1 MRAGAR
7 RLAAAAAAF
16 AALSVGGT
24 AQAQSPTI
32 VVENGKTAPAFGYA
46 DAVRERVFIPL
57 PGVDQDSDGQ
67 PDRTAIELMRPK
79 ATNEGLK
86 APAIIDPSPYYTT
99 LGRGNEGQLIADIDG
114 DGLNDRWPLFYDNYF
129 VPRGYAFIHAEM
141 NGTGNSTGCPM
152 HGGPGDIESMKA
164 VIDWLNGRRPGF
176 DKDGNPVTAPWHNG
190 KAAMIGKSY
199 DGTLA
204 NGVAATGVE
213 GLSTIV
219 PISAISQWYEYS
231 RTGGIRHN
239 TNYPG
244 NSLQPQIT
252 NPDRRALCAASRTQ
266 MNNEDGDEHGDVNQF
281 WLDRD
286 HLKDVD
292 KVRASVFITHGTQD
306 DNVRFNQATVWWD
319 ALKARGVPRK
329 MWITRTGHEDP
340 FDFRRAHWVDTL
352 HRWFDHELQG
362 LANGILDEP
371 KVDVELAKDVFETA
385 ADWPVP
391 GSALTDVFL
400 QGIAPGSAGAFGL
413 ASGGATDTLSWT
425 DANFQN
431 EGAIINTP
439 LGQQASRRV
448 FLSPRLKTDL
458 RISGT
463 PVIDIEASVN
473 GTQTNLGAALVEY
486 GPTTQVSRSGDG
498 IQNVTPEERDCWG
511 ESGANDSA
519 CYLKVFKPESTQ
531 NVWRVTKGIL
541 DTSNRDSLLATAAT
555 PITVDQKYRFRWPTF
570 PHDYVFKAGNQI
582 GLVLIADYTQ
592 FSSVAGTGQ
601 GATVTLDTKS
611 SRMQLPIVGG
621 ATAAAASGAFVADT
635 EAPSFGDIADVEAG
649 TTSLD
654 GRTVD
659 YTLPVATDTQDPSP
673 TVTCAPP
680 SGSMFAIGTTVVTCT
695 ATDANGNT
703 STGTFDVVVSF
714 IDEDDGDVDGEV
726 PATLNLAVGNA
737 APFSAFTPGLGRD
750 YLTSMSAT
758 VTSTAADA
766 LLTVSDPSATATG
779 HLVNGAFALPQ
790 ALQANAS
797 SAGGVGG
804 DYTAIG
810 GSAAPTQLLAYAGPV
825 SNDSVTIGLKQS
837 IGANDALRTGTY
849 AKTLTFTLSTT
860 SP

>member
-1 MRAGAR
+1 MRAR
-7 RLAAAAAAF
+7 RLATCAVVFAAF
-16 AALSVGGT
+16 WVPSSAM
-24 AQAQSPTI
+24 AQSPAI

-67 PDRTAIELMRPK
+67 PDRTSIELMRPK

-213 GLSTIV
+213 GLATIV

-239 TNYPG
+239 NNYPG

-252 NPDRRALCAASRTQ
+252 NQNRLAICAASRTQ

-306 DNVRFNQATVWWD
+306 DNVRFNQGTIWWE

-362 LANGILDEP
+362 LANGIMDEP

-385 ADWPVP
+385 PDWPVP
-391 GSALTDVFL
+391 DSALTDVFL

-413 ASGGATDTLSWT
+413 GSGGATDSLSWT
-425 DANFQN
+425 DANFNN

-439 LGQQASRRV
+439 LGQQTSRRV

-463 PVIDIEASVN
+463 PMIDIEASVN

-498 IQNVTPEERDCWG
+498 IANVTPEERDCWG
-511 ESGANDSA
+511 ESSANDSA
-519 CYLKVFKPESTQ
+519 CYAKVFKPETTQ

-541 DTSNRDSLLATAAT
+541 DTSNRESLLASAAT
-555 PITVDQKYRFRWPTF
+555 PITIDQKYRFRWPTF

-592 FSSVAGTGQ
+592 FGSIAGTGQ
-601 GATVTLDTKS
+601 GRTVTLDTKTS
-611 SRMQLPIVGG
+611 KMQLPIVGG
-621 ATAAAASGAFVADT
+621 ATAATASGAFVADT
-635 EAPSFGDIADVEAG
+635 EAPVFNQTVLAVDS
-649 TTSLD
+649 TSAD

-659 YTLPVATDTQDPSP
+659 YPPSLITDSQDPSP
-673 TVTCAPP
+673 TVSCTPP
-680 SGSMFAIGTTVVTCT
+680 SGSMFPIGSTTVTCT

-726 PATLNLAVGNA
+726 PATLNLAVANA
-737 APFSAFTPGLGRD
+737 APFSAFTPGLPRD
-750 YLTSMSAT
+750 YLTTMSAT

-779 HLVNGAFALPQ
+779 HMVNGAFALPQ

-825 SNDSVTIGLKQS
+825 SNDAVTIGFKQS
-837 IGANDALRTGTY
+837 IGANDALRTGSY

>member
-1 MRAGAR
+1 MKRG
-7 RLAAAAAAF
+7 LAVVIAAF
-16 AALSVGGT
+16 SFAGT
-24 AQAQSPTI
+24 AQAQAPSI
-32 VVENGKTAPAFGYA
+32 VVENGKTAPVFGYT
-46 DAVRERVFIPL
+46 DAIRERVFIPL
-57 PGVDQDSDGQ
+57 PGVDQDLDGQ

-79 ATNEGLK
+79 ATAEGLK

-99 LGRGNEGQLIADIDG
+99 LGRGNEGQLIADLDG

-176 DKDGNPVTAPWHNG
+176 DKDNNPVTAPWHNG

-239 TNYPG
+239 NNYPG

-252 NPDRRALCAASRTQ
+252 NPDRLALCAASRTQ

-286 HLKDVD
+286 HLKDAD

-306 DNVRFNQATVWWD
+306 DNVRFNQATVWWE
-319 ALKARGVPRK
+319 ALKARGVPLK

-340 FDFRRAHWVDTL
+340 FDFRRAQWVDTL
-352 HRWFDHELQG
+352 NRWFDHELQG
-362 LANGILDEP
+362 IENGIMEEP
-371 KVDVELAKDVFETA
+371 KVDIELAKDVFVTA
-385 ADWPVP
+385 PDWPVP
-391 GSALTDVFL
+391 GSAMTDIFL
-400 QGIAPGSAGAFGL
+400 QGISAGSAGAFGL
-413 ASGGATDTLSWT
+413 SSGGATDALSWT
-425 DANFQN
+425 DANFNN
-431 EGAIINTP
+431 EGAIINAP
-439 LGQQASRRV
+439 LGQQTSRRV

-473 GTQTNLGAALVEY
+473 GTQTNLGAAIVEY
-486 GPTTQVSRSGDG
+486 GPTTQVSRTSDG
-498 IQNVTPEERDCWG
+498 IQTAQPEERDCWG
-511 ESGANDSA
+511 ESSANDSA
-519 CYLKVFKPESTQ
+519 CYLKVVKGESTQ

-541 DTSNRDSLLATAAT
+541 DSSNRDSLLASAAT
-555 PITVDQKYRFRWPTF
+555 PITIDQKYRFRWPTF

-582 GLVLIADYTQ
+582 GLVLVADYTQ

-601 GATVTLDTKS
+601 GRTITLDTKTS
-611 SRMQLPIVGG
+611 KMQLPIVGG

-635 EAPSFGDIADVEAG
+635 EAPVFNQAVLEVDS
-649 TTSLD
+649 TSPD

-659 YTLPVATDTQDPSP
+659 YPPSLITDSQDPSP
-673 TVTCAPP
+673 TITCTPP
-680 SGSMFAIGTTVVTCT
+680 SGSMFAIGTTTVSCT

-703 STGTFDVVVSF
+703 SSGTFDVVVSF
-714 IDEDDGDVDGEV
+714 VDEDDGEVDGEV
-726 PATLNLAVGNA
+726 PATLNLALGSPA
-737 APFSAFTPGLGRD
+737 AFSPFTPGLGRD
-750 YLTSMSAT
+750 YLASMSAT

-804 DYTAIG
+804 GYAAVG

-825 SNDSVTIGLKQS
+825 SNDSVTIGFEQS

-860 SP
+860 QP

>member
-1 MRAGAR
+1 MRAR
-7 RLAAAAAAF
+7 RLATAAAAF
-16 AALSVGGT
+16 AAF
-24 AQAQSPTI
+24 AWAAPRQAQSPTI

-213 GLSTIV
+213 GLTTIV

-239 TNYPG
+239 NNYPG
-244 NSLQPQIT
+244 NSL
-252 NPDRRALCAASRTQ
+252 A
-266 MNNEDGDEHGDVNQF
+266 
-281 WLDRD
+281 
-286 HLKDVD
+286 
-292 KVRASVFITHGTQD
+292 
-306 DNVRFNQATVWWD
+306 
-319 ALKARGVPRK
+319 
-329 MWITRTGHEDP
+329 
-340 FDFRRAHWVDTL
+340 
-352 HRWFDHELQG
+352 
-362 LANGILDEP
+362 
-371 KVDVELAKDVFETA
+371 A
-385 ADWPVP
+385 ADHQP
-391 GSALTDVFL
+391 GSAGDLRHVADADEQRGRRRARRRQPVLARPRPPQGRRQGARLGVHHPRHAGRQRALQPGHDLVGGAEGARRAAQDVDHAHGPRGPVRLPARPRGSTPCTAGSTTSSRAWPTGSWTSRRSTSSSPRTCSRPRRTGRCRARRSTDVFL

-413 ASGGATDTLSWT
+413 GSGGATDSLSWT

-439 LGQQASRRV
+439 LGQQTSRRV

-498 IQNVTPEERDCWG
+498 IANVTPEERDCWG
-511 ESGANDSA
+511 ESSANDSA
-519 CYLKVFKPESTQ
+519 CYAKVFKPETTQ

-541 DTSNRDSLLATAAT
+541 DTSNRESLLASAAT
-555 PITVDQKYRFRWPTF
+555 PITIDQKYRFRWPTF

-592 FSSVAGTGQ
+592 FGSIAGTGQ
-601 GATVTLDTKS
+601 GRTVTLDTKTS
-611 SRMQLPIVGG
+611 KMQLPIVGG

-635 EAPSFGDIADVEAG
+635 EAPVFNQTVLAVELDEPRRADRRLPAVADHRQPG
-649 TTSLD
+649 
-654 GRTVD
+654 
-659 YTLPVATDTQDPSP
+659 PVADRELH
-673 TVTCAPP
+673 A
-680 SGSMFAIGTTVVTCT
+680 AERL
-695 ATDANGNT
+695 
-703 STGTFDVVVSF
+703 DVR
-714 IDEDDGDVDGEV
+714 DRHDG
-726 PATLNLAVGNA
+726 
-737 APFSAFTPGLGRD
+737 
-750 YLTSMSAT
+750 
-758 VTSTAADA
+758 
-766 LLTVSDPSATATG
+766 G
-779 HLVNGAFALPQ
+779 HLH
-790 ALQANAS
+790 
-797 SAGGVGG
+797 
-804 DYTAIG
+804 
-810 GSAAPTQLLAYAGPV
+810 
-825 SNDSVTIGLKQS
+825 
-837 IGANDALRTGTY
+837 RH
-849 AKTLTFTLSTT
+849 
-860 SP
+860 

>member
-1 MRAGAR
+1 MKRG
-7 RLAAAAAAF
+7 LAVAIAAF
-16 AALSVGGT
+16 SFAGT

-32 VVENGKTAPAFGYA
+32 VVENGKTAPAFGYT

-99 LGRGNEGQLIADIDG
+99 LGRGHEGQEIADTNG
-114 DGLNDRWPLFYDNYF
+114 DGLNDVWPLFYDNYF

-141 NGTGNSTGCPM
+141 NGTGHSTGCPM
-152 HGGPGDIESMKA
+152 HGGPGDIASMKA
-164 VIDWLNGRRPGF
+164 VIDWLNGRVPGF
-176 DKDGNPVTAPWHNG
+176 DKDNDPVTAPWHNG

-213 GLSTIV
+213 GLTTIV

-244 NSLQPQIT
+244 NVLAEAIT
-252 NPDRRALCAASRTQ
+252 NDDRLALCAASRMQ
-266 MNNEDGDEHGDVNQF
+266 MNDEDGDEHGDVNQF

-306 DNVRFNQATVWWD
+306 DNVRFNQATQWWE
-319 ALKARGVPRK
+319 ALKARGITRK

-362 LANGILDEP
+362 LENGILDEP

-385 ADWPVP
+385 SDWPVP
-391 GSALTDVFL
+391 GSALTDIFL

-413 ASGGATDTLSWT
+413 SSGGATDSLSWT
-425 DANFQN
+425 DANLS
-431 EGAIINTP
+431 EAGIISTP
-439 LGQQASRRV
+439 LGQQTSRRV

-486 GPTTQVSRSGDG
+486 GPTTQVTRSSDG
-498 IQNVTPEERDCWG
+498 ISTAQPQERDCWG
-511 ESGANDSA
+511 ESSATDSA
-519 CYLKVFKPESTQ
+519 CYLKVVKGESTQ
-531 NVWRVTKGIL
+531 NVWRVSKGIL
-541 DTSNRDSLLATAAT
+541 DTSNRDSLLASAAT

-592 FSSVAGTGQ
+592 FSSVSGAGQ
-601 GATVTLDTKS
+601 GRTITLDTKTS
-611 SRMQLPIVGG
+611 KMQLPIVGG

-635 EAPSFGDIADVEAG
+635 EAPVISSSAIEVDS
-649 TTSLD
+649 TSPD

-659 YTLPVATDTQDPSP
+659 YPPSQISDTQDPSP
-673 TVTCAPP
+673 TVTCTPP
-680 SGSMFAIGTTVVTCT
+680 SGSMFPIGSTAVSCT

-703 STGTFDVVVSF
+703 ATGTFNVVVSF
-714 IDEDDGDVDGEV
+714 VDEDDGDVEGEV
-726 PATLNLAVGNA
+726 PPTLSLAVGPGATFN
-737 APFSAFTPGLGRD
+737 PFTAGLAED
-750 YLTSMSAT
+750 YFATMGAT
-758 VTSTAADA
+758 VTSSAAHA
-766 LLTVSDPSATATG
+766 LLTVADTSTTSTG

-790 ALQANAS
+790 PLQARATS
-797 SAGGVGG
+797 AIASAG
-804 DYTAIG
+804 DYAAIG
-810 GSAAPTQLLAYAGPV
+810 GSTTPTQLLSYGGPV
-825 SNDSVTIGLKQS
+825 SNDNVTLGFKQS
-837 IGANDALRTGTY
+837 IASNDALRTGTY
-849 AKTLTFTLSTT
+849 SKTLTFTLSTT
-860 SP
+860 AP